1 MQKLKITKKQYAN
14 LLAKGL
20 ISESSQIIL
29 NENTDLKTLKAETG
43 ELLKFLYKESGQLSK
58 FWENNAVSLDEII
71 KVLLD
76 AGYIIKKGGG
86 YSVPK
91 TDASPAMMKKAIE
104 YALLVLI
111 ESKQPSTEIAED
123 YPVGA
128 ENDPTAPYNQ
138 PDQPTAKPVSKPK
151 LELVA
156 MNKEL
161 GLFSDGKNLYAFY
174 FGDID
179 GEKIKDYANRMRK
192 FVGKDENGNNE
203 YEYDDN
209 YDIDDN
215 TISHYVN
222 DNLASLTKG
231 VGVKAYENGV
241 DLVKLDDELKND
253 LFQVYDKDKML
264 AKFLQPKNVEETTM
278 AGASSGAFS
287 APLGQPIKKEIET
300 VIGEDTTVASV
311 GGQYDTPGLPG
322 IGRNGEFKK
331 AKKTPAQ
338 SKTQYAGGTFV
349 EMDSCTK
356 LNNNK
361 SAQNGG
367 CSNGAVDGVVKQ
379 KKTSASIIAPSMSES
394 EMIKC
399 ISSETGLPIENVT
412 ETLRRNNLIK

>member
-1 MQKLKITKKQYAN
+1 MQKVKITTKQYAN

-20 ISESSQIIL
+20 VNESKIVI
-29 NENTDLKTLKAETG
+29 NENTDLKTLKLETG
-43 ELLKFLYKESGQLSK
+43 ELLKYLYKESSDLSK
-58 FWENNAVSLDEII
+58 FWENNGVSIEEIV

-91 TDASPAMMKKAIE
+91 TDASPSMMRKAIE

-111 ESKQPSTEIAED
+111 ESKQSIEED
-123 YPVGA
+123 YPAGA
-128 ENDPTAPYNQ
+128 QNDPTAPFNQ
-138 PDQPTAKPVSKPK
+138 PDQPNTAKKPSANK
-151 LELVA
+151 LTLVA

-161 GLFSDGKNLYAFY
+161 ALFSDGKKLYGFY

-179 GEKIKDYANRMRK
+179 HEKVKDYANRMRK

-209 YDIDDN
+209 FDIDDN

-222 DNLASLTKG
+222 DNLGSLTKG
-231 VGVKAYENGV
+231 IGVKAWENGV
-241 DLVKLDDELKND
+241 DLVQLDDELKAD
-253 LFQVYDKDKML
+253 LFSLYDKDKVM
-264 AKFLQPKNVEETTM
+264 AKYLQPKDVTETTV

-287 APLGQPIKKEIET
+287 APISAPIKREMEP

-331 AKKTPAQ
+331 HKKTPAQ
-338 SKTQYAGGTFV
+338 SKTQYAGGSFV
-349 EMDSCTK
+349 NMDSCTK

-367 CSNGAVDGVVKQ
+367 CSTGSVDGVVKQ
-379 KKTSASIIAPSMSES
+379 TKTSKSIVAPSMSES
-394 EMIKC
+394 EIISC
-399 ISSETGLPIENVT
+399 ISSETGLSIEIVT
-412 ETLRRNNLIK
+412 ESLRRNNLIK